1 MRKIYLMALCL
12 IYSVSI
18 FAQLEFSQESAE
30 KFLKVLAVDIGP
42 RPMGSPAEQKA
53 LKFAVEKFKEF
64 GCDTSYIMPMT
75 FTSTSNTTTG
85 IAIGVKKGISKKII
99 VLGGHID
106 SAGPEIPGAD
116 DDGSGSAVIIELARI
131 LKTRETQS
139 TIVYALFGGEEQGLE
154 GSTYFTNFFPEI
166 DSVVLM
172 LQVDMANGLGILE
185 IDPNTYGQ
193 SAPKW
198 LVNAAIEEYNKLGY
212 KKLRYPTHAYVLNN
226 AFGKGAGSD
235 HEPFL
240 DKGIPAIDFTSDISN
255 PIHTPQDNF
264 KNFDARGLK
273 RSGDLVL
280 KLVER
285 FDKGVPSRNT
295 ERYWMYMIG
304 KTPIFFP
311 LWSLTLFVVISI
323 LTAIIAF
330 ISVRSRRLVVTQAL
344 IIDTVTNKPMTNP
357 RRWTGFKMI
366 LFALIPVVFAW
377 FSFDLMGLLKGLR
390 FPWYTSITSYLILSI
405 LFGLVG
411 LWISLQ
417 IEKKIKL
424 AKCPYVFFKRFAI
437 IMAIFVVAAGVV
449 HVPIAV
455 YPACALLFISLAVL
469 IRVQLLKILFFTI
482 APIVIFRFI
491 FNEWFSFSARLFTM
505 VPSTEMMT
513 LLISV
518 VVNAVFIVLL
528 LIVVLPFFFAF
539 GAVYRE
545 TPALKSLMARFKA
558 GKTLFM
564 VFIAIGVL
572 SVYLYTEPS
581 YNERYQK
588 SVKVKQIYDDDKKD
602 FKIFLSGTEYLDSLK
617 IKHGGKDTLL
627 LDKIMRTSI
636 MPEAQFDT
644 SKFKIAREIKKTTS
658 NDTTYFD
665 VGLKLDSKLV
675 PYVVVITYN
684 GRENFRK
691 NLTTEW
697 KFKDTEKKIAMKWYS
712 FPKMPLIVPIKFYL
726 VGNDSVRE
734 DIRITYADLF
744 YPMEFKRELTNFIKR
759 TEIKQSM
766 KYSNN

>member
-1 MRKIYLMALCL
+1 MRKIYFIALCL
-12 IYSVSI
+12 IYSMSI

-53 LKFAVEKFKEF
+53 LKYAVEKFKSF

-75 FTSTSNTTTG
+75 FTSTSNTTSG
-85 IAIGVKKGISKKII
+85 IAVGVKKGISKRII

-116 DDGSGSAVIIELARI
+116 DDGSGSAVVIELARI
-131 LKTRETQS
+131 LATRETQS
-139 TIVYALFGGEEQGLE
+139 TIVFALFGGEEQGLE

-185 IDPNTYGQ
+185 IDPNTYGR

-198 LVNAAIEEYNKLGY
+198 LVSAAIEEYNKLGY
-212 KKLRYPTHAYVLNN
+212 TKLRYPTHAYVLNN
-226 AFGKGAGSD
+226 MFGKGTGSD

-240 DKGIPAIDFTSDISN
+240 DRGIPAIAFVSDILN

-280 KLVER
+280 KILER

-295 ERYWMYMIG
+295 ERYWLYIIG
-304 KTPIFFP
+304 KTPVFLP
-311 LWSLTLFVVISI
+311 LWSLTLFMI
-323 LTAIIAF
+323 
-330 ISVRSRRLVVTQAL
+330 ISVLIAVVAFFSVRRRRLVVTQSL
-344 IIDTVTNKPMTNP
+344 IIDSVTNKPIPNL
-357 RRWTGFKMI
+357 RRWTGLKMI
-366 LFALIPVVFAW
+366 LFALIPIILAW
-377 FSFDLMGLLKGLR
+377 FSSDLMGLIKGLR
-390 FPWYTSITSYLILSI
+390 FPWFTALTSYLILSI
-405 LFGLVG
+405 LSGFVG
-411 LWISLQ
+411 LWISFQ
-417 IEKKIKL
+417 IEKKLKL
-424 AKCPYVFFKRFAI
+424 AKCPYVFFKRYVI
-437 IMAIFVVAAGVV
+437 IILIFVAAAGVV
-449 HVPIAV
+449 HIPIAV
-455 YPACALLFISLAVL
+455 YPAFALLFISLAVL
-469 IRVQLLKILFFTI
+469 IRVQLLKILFFII
-482 APIVIFRFI
+482 APIAIFRLI
-491 FNEWFSFSARLFTM
+491 FNEWFTFSARIFTM
-505 VPSTEMMT
+505 VPGTEMMT
-513 LLISV
+513 PLISV

-528 LIVVLPFFFAF
+528 LIAVLPFFFAF
-539 GAVYRE
+539 GAIYRE
-545 TPALKSLMARFKA
+545 TPLLKSLMLRFKA

-564 VFIAIGVL
+564 LFTAIGVL
-572 SVYLYTEPS
+572 SIYLYTEPT
-581 YNERYQK
+581 YDERYQK

-636 MPEAQFDT
+636 MPAAQLDT
-644 SKFKIAREIKKTTS
+644 SKFKIVRELKKTTS

-665 VGLKLDSKLV
+665 ISLKLDSKLV
-675 PYVVVITYN
+675 PYLVEITYN
-684 GRENFRK
+684 GGKNFR
-691 NLTTEW
+691 NSLTTEW
-697 KFKDTEKKIAMKWYS
+697 KFKDTKKEIGLKWYS
-712 FPKMPLIVPIKFYL
+712 FPKMPLIVPINFYV

-734 DIRITYADLF
+734 NIKITYSDLF

-766 KYSNN
+766 SYSH

>member
-12 IYSVSI
+12 IYSMSI
-18 FAQLEFSQESAE
+18 YAQLEFSQESAE

-53 LKFAVEKFKEF
+53 IKFAVEKFKAF

-75 FTSTSNTTTG
+75 FTSTSNTTSG
-85 IAIGVKKGISKKII
+85 IAVGVKKGISKKII

-131 LKTRETQS
+131 LATRETQS

-198 LVNAAIEEYNKLGY
+198 LVSAAIEEYNKLGY
-212 KKLRYPTHAYVLNN
+212 TKLRYPTHAYVLNN
-226 AFGKGAGSD
+226 TFGKGAGSD

-240 DKGIPAIDFTSDISN
+240 DCGIPAIAFVSDISN

-295 ERYWMYMIG
+295 ERYWLYIIG
-304 KTPIFFP
+304 KTPVFLPI
-311 LWSLTLFVVISI
+311 WSLTLFVVIAV
-323 LTAIIAF
+323 L
-330 ISVRSRRLVVTQAL
+330 ISVITFIFVRRRRLVVTQSL
-344 IIDTVTNKPMTNP
+344 IIDSVTNKPIPNP
-357 RRWTGFKMI
+357 RRWTGLKMI
-366 LFALIPVVFAW
+366 LFTLIPIIFAW
-377 FSFDLMGLLKGLR
+377 FSSDLMGLLKGLR
-390 FPWYTSITSYLILSI
+390 FPWFTGITTYLILSV

-411 LWISLQ
+411 LWFSFR
-417 IEKKIKL
+417 IEKKLKL
-424 AKCPYVFFKRFAI
+424 AKCPYVFYKRSVI
-437 IMAIFVVAAGVV
+437 IMLVFVAVAGVV
-449 HVPIAV
+449 HIPIAV

-469 IRVQLLKILFFTI
+469 IRVQFLKILFFII
-482 APIVIFRFI
+482 APIAIFRLI
-491 FNEWFSFSARLFTM
+491 FNEWFTFSARIFTM
-505 VPSTEMMT
+505 VAGAEMMT
-513 LLISV
+513 PLISAAVNV
-518 VVNAVFIVLL
+518 VSIVLL
-528 LIVVLPFFFAF
+528 LTVTLPFFFAF

-545 TPALKSLMARFKA
+545 APLLKSVMLRFKA

-564 VFIAIGVL
+564 LLTAIGVL
-572 SVYLYTEPS
+572 SVYLYTEPT

-588 SVKVKQIYDDDKKD
+588 SVRVKQTYDDDKKD

-636 MPEAQFDT
+636 MPAAQFDT
-644 SKFKIAREIKKTTS
+644 SKVKIVRELKKTTS

-665 VGLKLDSKLV
+665 ISLKLESKLI
-675 PYVVVITYN
+675 PYRVDIIYN
-684 GRENFRK
+684 GGENFRK
-691 NLTTEW
+691 SLTTEW
-697 KFKDTEKKIAMKWYS
+697 KFKDTENEIGLRWYS
-712 FPKMPLIVPIKFYL
+712 FPKMPIIVPIKFYI
-726 VGNDSVRE
+726 VGNDSVLE
-734 DIRITYADLF
+734 DIKITYADLF
-744 YPMEFKRELTNFIKR
+744 YPMEFAREMTNFIER

-766 KYSNN
+766 KYSH